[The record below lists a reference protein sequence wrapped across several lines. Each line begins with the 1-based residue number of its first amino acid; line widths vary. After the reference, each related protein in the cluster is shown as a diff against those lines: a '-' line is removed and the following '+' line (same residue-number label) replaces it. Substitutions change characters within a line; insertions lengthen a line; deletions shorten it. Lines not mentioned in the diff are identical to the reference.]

1 LSHEED
7 KTLNFKN
14 PALAP
19 STRQASLVASG
30 PAAVRAAAERI
41 FKIPKEKI
49 PVEFSPLVKN
59 SLEFSPPKVFS

>member
-1 LSHEED
+1 LKS
-7 KTLNFKN
+7 FKN

-41 FKIPKEKI
+41 FKIPERKI
-49 PVEFSPLVKN
+49 PKEFFPTFYVLSKT
-59 SLEFSPPKVFS
+59 KHRI